1 MYRPSQRPS
10 LRLHLPEEPA
20 SGESALEFEG
30 EILEI
35 SVPVGDTLNDL
46 GRVVGALEDIGS
58 QADNASGHDAI
69 GSAGEH
75 LDESVYGLELVRLSD
90 GLAQVHNLCR
100 QRASQV
106 LARCRPDFPELG
118 HEEVQVGKQLI
129 RFSQQPQT
137 LLPLRSQQRGVGNDE
152 PLGIFDRPY
161 RNVFFSNR
169 LVALA
174 LCGRKRSV
182 LFSGSLN
189 ACRTR
194 LVKHVLVE
202 HLHDVEPIVRQLGVR

>member
-1 MYRPSQRPS
+1 M
-10 LRLHLPEEPA
+10 RLHLPEEPA

-90 GLAQVHNLCR
+90 
-100 QRASQV
+100 S
-106 LARCRPDFPELG
+106 LARGAGPSVIHPSHVAANAVGVWGRQSLPQPSARFG
-118 HEEVQVGKQLI
+118 HRFLI
-129 RFSQQPQT
+129 APGIYT
-137 LLPLRSQQRGVGNDE
+137 KVRG
-152 PLGIFDRPY
+152 
-161 RNVFFSNR
+161 S
-169 LVALA
+169 
-174 LCGRKRSV
+174 
-182 LFSGSLN
+182 
-189 ACRTR
+189 
-194 LVKHVLVE
+194 
-202 HLHDVEPIVRQLGVR
+202 